1 MHFVRL
7 YCMYVHKCIL
17 TKSVITHQDFFGVGV
32 EEGLGSEV

>member
-7 YCMYVHKCIL
+7 YCMYVRKCIL
-17 TKSVITHQDFFGVGV
+17 AKSVIMYQDLFGVGV